1 MKSPFQYNKKRALKT
16 EMKIS
21 GFSALFMS
29 HNIHPFMQHVNR
41 QIAENAFIKVKSI
54 DKLHI
59 VSYHSCM
66 NDDVLHRHSAAVL
79 G

>member
-1 MKSPFQYNKKRALKT
+1 
-16 EMKIS
+16 MKIS
-21 GFSALFMS
+21 GFSAIFMS
-29 HNIHPFMQHVNR
+29 HNIHPFLQHVNS
-41 QIAENAFIKVKSI
+41 QIAENALIKVKSI

-79 G
+79 W